1 MKINRLLYFFVV
13 QLLLAGAF
21 VWASD
26 DPSLF
31 QESSSFEDSLY
42 YREISFT
49 EDPMNWYRE
58 NQSRLPLLSPREQ
71 SIRLNRMEQDI
82 LGWSE
87 RELQSLLPSPD
98 YADFLSTMEELNQV
112 WTFQTEKG
120 KVLFDEAGDPLLL
133 SSHPDDFEM
142 DKAAWAEAV
151 GNLAE
156 EIQEGWSLSANSL
169 LGSVISRIP
178 DEYSHTVEENLKIS
192 LRDYC
197 RLIQK
202 ESDRLVN
209 WSSAKMNYLRTEDNY
224 SLRHKSED
232 QSAAGIADS
241 LIAGIRDELEETEN
255 ALDSGLDELQD
266 ISMADGL
273 SVGSEDWEALFRS
286 EFQKGLDKW
295 GDAEENFLA
304 DRLSWELRAEKEFQ
318 ESEESWNEAFILFT
332 EGREEWISAITL
344 QMEVGLVF
352 WQAEEDRTMAE
363 FRSIAEELETAALDQ
378 ESKFAAQVESAIS
391 LYSDSYSLLCSAEE
405 NLSYYLD
412 KIEYYKAKLDSLE
425 GNDLSSSIS
434 GVAAAASSVSKSLPD
449 TVDEVISSDY
459 KELLDKIDALQTE
472 LALYQ
477 DEYNIWQS
485 LRTSLI
491 SQMDDAR
498 GMLFDLEATASGY
511 DDSVALG
518 NLDRDIQEMIRRT
531 DSLYVQWEISE
542 AVTLYALTDS
552 SLRDTEAETTA
563 KYEQAESKLVSSEL
577 QYNKA
582 VQSLSLLRENLALE
596 QLDID
601 KIREALAIAEAA
613 MLDAEKSY
621 ESSRAIYLND
631 DPLVIEKVIED
642 LEQRLVLWFKGD
654 SENPADRETI
664 YLDYIL
670 AGEWERRN
678 EHSEELQ
685 SLLRDLNGTELPHES
700 DRFEDHQDLESA
712 LESLHDLKALNPD
725 AGLEES
731 LVTLKKELD
740 LLTRL
745 EWNNQVQEGL
755 LDISESEDLRSIL
768 EQRVLTA
775 ESVLLLDKV
784 AFLKDLM
791 ISLEDG
797 ERDDESVQGE
807 YMNYLK
813 EHGFSADSEQINAV
827 STLYST
833 LKKMETEGLSLQ
845 ECKDQMGSDAILWLE
860 AALSENN
867 LLPGAE
873 YLELLVSGSSLAVL
887 KAEAELDAYDSI
899 SDWTASFRLLAE
911 NGFLQADRGEEFLE
925 KLGSF
930 DDLEDFISWYL
941 PLQQNDVFPEY
952 LEQGLNAFI
961 LHQYG
966 CELDSLSDA
975 DDELQDDQDSR
986 IVFLDRLRSLQVSE
1000 QNTSLKDPGFI
1011 NNILIKSFNAVHKES
1026 VSIPIRTARS
1036 YLNSFCEN
1044 EIVMNSHRSSINKM
1058 EGDLKLKRDNGDLYK
1073 TQVVDRD
1080 REIYFDQKNE
1090 YRKILQNL
1098 KNSLSSFDS
1107 AQYSFLQGQQAVQD
1121 SYDEYIKASRS
1132 YQQAKEI
1139 SDYAG
1144 GAYSS
1149 DEYNVFTIR
1158 DARQAEYEKCRGALD
1173 ILDQL
1178 DSENQNTVDSEWSQ
1192 LLQNG
1197 QDLLS
1202 VTNNISYAAQ
1212 ELRKELGELNRQQ
1225 SKTLRNLIDNSTD
1238 FIDFSFRDGLSFS
1251 YESSMMKQGMSS
1263 FVSWENSNYS
1273 QHMDSYFS
1281 RSDSSEVFTKDL
1293 LLWLEQIADY
1303 TNSEEILKEFSFA
1316 YYHELH
1322 QMEGMD
1328 WETIKSEYTIDLFND
1343 ARHTDL
1349 LDSKGN
1355 LFHPVHIA
1363 YEGDLDRFKNGE
1375 YETVIT
1381 GLIHEGEY
1389 IRVYIEGEE
1398 WLQEQTAI
1406 HLESIKENSTLYKQ
1420 YAFYK
1425 MLMFS
1430 DAFSTDSL
1438 KHAMEKDLSMLA
1450 WEYIDARAD
1459 TEQYKFRNGRG
1470 GYYKPG
1476 QDIRDKRNTLKDISR
1491 AYTGISGRTASAYN
1505 ARNSV
1510 SLLKALSDT
1519 ETKINT
1525 LSPATFDSIEQV
1537 QNLLRN
1543 ICGITL
1549 SEEQKDLAAK
1559 AYSSLSSFDRSSA
1572 IHLLDGL
1579 VQEFSVMTVQND
1591 MKRLQRDEELKSEQ
1605 YEQKFALSEIYN
1617 SSVWNEA
1624 EYNAAASEFYNSY
1637 SMEQYG
1643 KDSIVSYLSADNPYS
1658 RESLY
1663 TLSSYGKQLIR
1674 IFHDRLTIVKEEQ
1687 YGTFRDGLEDL
1698 HRQKEYWE
1706 NLSEGLGREGLNQW
1720 ALSLEKLITDRN
1732 SWHNQIS
1739 REFERKSTLWGNKYI
1754 SLVESKNSWVQQ
1766 SSRNVL
1772 EYGAQTFAREWDLE
1786 ADRLMTDLNF
1796 HLISDLFTDTGS
1808 AGDIVAAALQGRT
1821 MDKLLS
1827 SVGNLRLRTG
1837 GVLSAQTSLALIP
1850 DRQSAFFEIEESH
1863 KELTE
1868 KVYKAMAFSRASQMK
1883 EMVEQVK
1890 SSIVDNLEDAN
1901 RSVDDSVDAQMADAG
1916 YVRQGNIFSRIVLI
1930 DSSLTGGNESE
1941 TQELEGYRFF
1951 KAPDFDHQID
1961 LRSDYL
1967 IMLSSE
1973 MIQASVDL
1981 AQERLGHYI
1990 NLVFGNEED
1999 RNIRDGLDQSFILLL
2014 EQSEADYI
2022 ASAQFDDEDISEK
2035 KGMFNFYLG
2044 YAPVMKDHSP
2054 EEVET
2059 YGYGEFGRIYQKYF
2073 IHQARLYRGLSTV
2086 NTPLYT
2092 QNIWDD
2098 DADNDGESD
2107 GLLGSPSIR
2116 TLADIAMNVVGNIFM
2131 PGIGSLLLNL
2141 VDNALFALLDVGNG
2155 VVDMGQA
2162 SVGFLK
2168 SAASSVISYGA
2179 GALGGVMD
2187 NLGFLQNSGM
2197 FEVAGDIGIRGLS
2210 SVASNYGTAALYSLD
2225 SNSNG
2230 WNWDTFNSMTSW
2242 DNAGIGYLSGMTG
2255 TAVSGTLNLGTF
2267 GFIGEMGENADRFTS
2282 LMGGLSASGL
2292 EYAMTGQTTLN
2303 LMNFG
2308 KSGTGFL
2315 EMNLGGGGSLFNLG
2329 TQGTDV
2335 SLGSLSSAAQGLA
2348 LYSENQNINAA
2359 VEDRDLRAGMR
2370 TLYSSGIEDTES
2382 LYQDI
2387 LDGSVTL
2394 TLSEGLGCQGYTSVD
2409 DSGKRVIDL
2418 NGSGQSPLDLA
2429 VLLSHEAFRDGLNNG
2444 ETAQLLETVEAA
2456 SAHMAVSSALQQRYG
2471 SDSLS
2476 IDNNREAFAYRL
2488 YAQGAITKDEMTGYI
2503 LNNYD
2508 STGDFWKRLDD
2519 GRILSD
2525 GKAGLYD
2532 EIGNLIRVA
2541 TDDAGNQLDE
2551 MESLQYY
2558 IDSDTAEY
2566 LSFLTPQQLTE
2577 ITYFRSSEDV
2587 NRQVNMRDEIINDY
2601 EILRNL
2607 NTKGILS
2614 GSEYQRA
2621 MDSVFQSMSM
2631 YNNEFVLRGVAVTPE
2646 GIITERFGDEEDRM
2660 KTQKNG
2666 ETQYLTY
2673 THPGIDTTGGL
2684 GIYSPGFTIPGTDKH
2699 DYAFGMNIIGMENN
2713 YLVEHMNPDDI
2724 DSLLLQELTYPGQ
2737 KLMDF
2742 PELMFPS
2749 DGGGTDAHAHIE
2761 LSSYNP
2767 ETHSW
2772 GFSDPVGDWSDW
2784 SSGAMFP
2791 GYYEKLKK
2799 NDKGEANWKKNIRSS
2814 WDYWSPWNSQ

>member
-1 MKINRLLYFFVV
+1 MNINRLSYFFVV

-26 DPSLF
+26 DPYLF
-31 QESSSFEDSLY
+31 QENSSYDDSLY

-49 EDPMNWYRE
+49 EDPMNWYRD

-71 SIRLNRMEQDI
+71 SIRLNRMEKDI

-120 KVLFDEAGDPLLL
+120 QVLFDEAGDPLLL
-133 SSHPDDFEM
+133 SSDPDDIEM
-142 DKAAWAEAV
+142 DRAAWAAAV
-151 GNLAE
+151 GTLAE
-156 EIQEGWSLSANSL
+156 EILEGWSLSANSL

-202 ESDRLVN
+202 ESDQLVN

-241 LIAGIRDELEETEN
+241 LIAGIRDELEETED
-255 ALDSGLDELQD
+255 ALDSGLNELQD

-273 SVGSEDWEALFRS
+273 SLGSEDWEDLFRS

-295 GDAEENFLA
+295 GYAEQNFLA
-304 DRLSWELRAEKEFQ
+304 ERLSWELRTEKEFQ
-318 ESEESWNEAFILFT
+318 ESEESWNEAFALFT
-332 EGREEWISAITL
+332 AGREEWISEITL
-344 QMEVGLVF
+344 QMEKGFAF
-352 WQAEEDRTMAE
+352 WQAREESTMAE
-363 FRSIAEELETAALDQ
+363 LRSIAEELETAALDQ
-378 ESKFAAQVESAIS
+378 ERKFAAQVESALS

-412 KIEYYKAKLDSLE
+412 KIEYYKAKIDSLE
-425 GNDLSSSIS
+425 GNDLSSSIGGGASAVSSDSNNLLDS
-434 GVAAAASSVSKSLPD
+434 G
-449 TVDEVISSDY
+449 DEVVSPEY
-459 KELLDKIDALQTE
+459 KELLEKIDALQTE
-472 LALYQ
+472 LVLYQ

-485 LRTSLI
+485 LRTSLL

-498 GMLFDLEATASGY
+498 GMLFDLELTASGY
-511 DDSVALG
+511 DDTVAPGILE
-518 NLDRDIQEMIRRT
+518 RDIQEMIKRT
-531 DSLYVQWEISE
+531 DRLYVQWEISQ
-542 AVTLYALTDS
+542 AVALYALTDS
-552 SLRDTEAETTA
+552 SLRDTEAETSA

-582 VQSLSLLRENLALE
+582 VQSLSILRENLALE

-601 KIREALAIAEAA
+601 EIRESLAIAEAA

-621 ESSRAIYLND
+621 ENSRAIYLND

-642 LEQRLVLWFKGD
+642 LEQRLVLWFRGD
-654 SENPADRETI
+654 SENPAERDTL

-685 SLLRDLNGTELPHES
+685 SLLRDLNGTELPQES
-700 DRFEDHQDLESA
+700 DSFEDQQDLESA
-712 LESLHDLKALNPD
+712 LESLYDLKALNPD

-740 LLTRL
+740 LLKRL
-745 EWNNQVQEGL
+745 EWNNQVQDRL
-755 LDISESEDLRSIL
+755 LDVSESEDLRSIL

-784 AFLKDLM
+784 AFLKDLL

-797 ERDDESVQGE
+797 VQGGESFQGE
-807 YMNYLK
+807 YLNTLK
-813 EHGFSADSEQINAV
+813 EHGFSVDSEQINAV

-845 ECKDQMGSDAILWLE
+845 ECKDQMGSDSILWLE
-860 AALSENN
+860 AALSEND

-873 YLELLVSGSSLAVL
+873 YLELLVSGSSLEVL
-887 KAEAELDAYDSI
+887 KAEAALEAYDSI
-899 SDWTASFRLLAE
+899 SDWTASFRLLAG
-911 NGFLQADRGEEFLE
+911 NGFLQADSGEEFLE

-930 DDLEDFISWYL
+930 DNFETFFDWYL
-941 PLQQNDVFPEY
+941 PLQQSDVFPEY

-966 CELDSLSDA
+966 SELDSLSA
-975 DDELQDDQDSR
+975 AGDELDFR
-986 IVFLDRLRSLQVSE
+986 TVFLDRLRSLQFSE
-1000 QNTSLKDPGFI
+1000 QSTSLKEPGFI
-1011 NNILIKSFNAVHKES
+1011 NEIFIESFKAVCEES
-1026 VSIPIRTARS
+1026 VSIPIRSARS
-1036 YLNSFCEN
+1036 YLNSFYEN
-1044 EIVMNSHRSSINKM
+1044 EIVMNSHRISINKM
-1058 EGDLKLKRDNGDLYK
+1058 ESDLTLKRENGDLYK
-1073 TQVVDRD
+1073 IQVVDRD
-1080 REIYFDQKNE
+1080 RQIYFDQKNE
-1090 YRKILQNL
+1090 YDKVLQNL
-1098 KNSLSSFDS
+1098 KTSLSSFDS

-1121 SYDEYIKASRS
+1121 SYNEYMKASRS

-1144 GAYSS
+1144 GAYSF

-1173 ILDQL
+1173 ILEQL

-1192 LLQNG
+1192 LLRYG

-1212 ELRKELGELNRQQ
+1212 EIRKELGELSRQQ
-1225 SKTLRNLIDNSTD
+1225 MKTLRNLIDNSTD
-1238 FIDFSFRDGLSFS
+1238 FIDFSFRDGLAFS

-1263 FVSWENSNYS
+1263 FESWDNSNYN

-1281 RSDSSEVFTKDL
+1281 RTDSSEVFTKDL
-1293 LLWLEQIADY
+1293 LLWLGQIAEY
-1303 TNSEEILKEFSFA
+1303 TNSEEVLKEFSYA
-1316 YYHELH
+1316 YYHELR

-1328 WETIKSEYTIDLFND
+1328 WETINSEYTIDLFND

-1349 LDSKGN
+1349 LDSEGS

-1363 YEGDLDRFKNGE
+1363 YEGDLDRFNNGE

-1389 IRVYIEGEE
+1389 IRVFIEGEE
-1398 WLQEQTAI
+1398 WLQEQTAV
-1406 HLESIKENSTLYKQ
+1406 HLKSIKENSTLYKQ

-1450 WEYIDARAD
+1450 WEYIDAKAD

-1476 QDIRDKRNTLKDISR
+1476 QDIWDKRNTLKDVSR
-1491 AYTGISGRTASAYN
+1491 VYTGISGRTASASN
-1505 ARNSV
+1505 AKNSV
-1510 SLLKALSDT
+1510 FLLKALSGT
-1519 ETKINT
+1519 ETRINT
-1525 LSPATFDSIEQV
+1525 LSPGTIDSIEQV
-1537 QNLLRN
+1537 QSLLRT

-1549 SEEQKDLAAK
+1549 SEDQKSLATEAF
-1559 AYSSLSSFDRSSA
+1559 SSLSSFDRSSV
-1572 IHLLDGL
+1572 IHLFDGFI
-1579 VQEFSVMTVQND
+1579 QELSVMTVQND
-1591 MKRLQRDEELKSEQ
+1591 MNRLQRDEELKSEQ

-1617 SSVWNEA
+1617 SSVWNEDK
-1624 EYNAAASEFYNSY
+1624 YNAAASDFYNSY

-1643 KDSIVSYLSADNPYS
+1643 NDSIEAYLSADNPYS

-1674 IFHDRLTIVKEEQ
+1674 NFHDRLTVVKEEQ
-1687 YGTFRDGLEDL
+1687 YGTFRDGLEEL

-1706 NLSEGLGREGLNQW
+1706 NLCGGLGREGLNQW

-1739 REFERKSTLWGNKYI
+1739 REFERKSTLWENKYI
-1754 SLVESKNSWVQQ
+1754 SLIESKNSWVQQ

-1827 SVGNLRLRTG
+1827 SVGNLSLRTS
-1837 GVLSAQTSLALIP
+1837 GVLSAPTSLALLP

-1883 EMVEQVK
+1883 ELVEQVK
-1890 SSIVDNLEDAN
+1890 SSIADNLEDAN
-1901 RSVDDSVDAQMADAG
+1901 RSVDESVDAQMADAG
-1916 YVRQGNIFSRIVLI
+1916 YVRQGNVFSRIVLI

-1941 TQELEGYRFF
+1941 TQTLEGYRFF

-1961 LRSDYL
+1961 LSSDYL

-1999 RNIRDGLDQSFILLL
+1999 GNIRDGLDQSFISLL
-2014 EQSEADYI
+2014 EQSEADYS
-2022 ASAQFDDEDISEK
+2022 ASAQFDDEDNSEK

-2044 YAPVMKDHSP
+2044 YAPVMKEDSP

-2059 YGYGEFGRIYQKYF
+2059 YGYGEFGRIYKKYF
-2073 IHQARLYRGLSTV
+2073 IHQARLYRGLATV

-2155 VVDMGQA
+2155 VADMGQA

-2168 SAASSVISYGA
+2168 SAASSLISYGA

-2197 FEVAGDIGIRGLS
+2197 FEVAGDIGIRGIS
-2210 SVASNYGTAALYSLD
+2210 SVASNYGTAALYALD

-2303 LMNFG
+2303 LMNLG

-2315 EMNLGGGGSLFNLG
+2315 EMNLGGGGSLFNFG

-2359 VEDRDLRAGMR
+2359 VDDRDLRAGMR
-2370 TLYSSGIEDTES
+2370 TLFSSGIEDTES

-2394 TLSEGLGCQGYTSVD
+2394 TLSEGLGYQGYTSVD
-2409 DSGKRVIDL
+2409 ESGKRVIDL
-2418 NGSGQSPLDLA
+2418 NGSGQSRLDLA

-2444 ETAQLLETVEAA
+2444 EAAQILETVEAA

-2488 YAQGAITKDEMTGYI
+2488 FAQGAITKDEMTGYI
-2503 LNNYD
+2503 LNSYD

-2566 LSFLTPQQLTE
+2566 LSFLTPQQLSKL
-2577 ITYFRSSEDV
+2577 TYYRSSEDV

-2614 GSEYQRA
+2614 GSDYQRA

-2646 GIITERFGDEEDRM
+2646 GVITERFGDEEDRM
-2660 KTQKNG
+2660 KTQKDG

-2673 THPGIDTTGGL
+2673 THPGIDTIGGL
-2684 GIYSPGFTIPGTDKH
+2684 GIYSPGFIIPGKDVKN
-2699 DYAFGMNIIGMENN
+2699 YAFGMNIIGMENN

-2724 DSLLLQELTYPGQ
+2724 DNLLLQELTYPGQ

-2742 PELMFPS
+2742 PELMFPT

-2767 ETHSW
+2767 ETQSW

-2784 SSGAMFP
+2784 SSGSNY
-2791 GYYEKLKK
+2791 GGKYEWL
-2799 NDKGEANWKKNIRSS
+2799 DIDESGEKS
-2814 WDYWSPWNSQ
+2814 WTLNYMWNNWSPWQ